1 MSGNKNKKAVLDS
14 NVIIDLAKQIIKP
27 DFVEQYSELCTSIIS
42 YIEVLGY
49 DFGKDLTQK
58 ELIMDWL
65 DSLPVENLS
74 MPIAE
79 YAIEYRKKRKIKLPD
94 ALILA
99 TAKYLGADLI
109 TSNEGDFKD
118 VDSEVKVIVPQKI

>member
-1 MSGNKNKKAVLDS
+1 MSGNKKAVLDS
-14 NVIIDLAKQIIKP
+14 NVIIDLAKQQISP
-27 DFVEQYSELCTSIIS
+27 NFADHYAELCTSIIS

-49 DFGKDLTQK
+49 DFGEDLAQK
-58 ELIMDWL
+58 EAIMDWL
-65 DSLPVENLS
+65 SSLPVENLS

-99 TAKYLGADLI
+99 TARYLEADLL
-109 TSNEGDFKD
+109 TSNESDFKE
-118 VDSEVKVIVPQKI
+118 VDQNVNIIVPQRKS